1 MMTLPR
7 RQERDVMDGER
18 FIGATKR
25 ERQPSVNPADT
36 PSARRSG
43 GGRVSSESD
52 SA

>member
-25 ERQPSVNPADT
+25 ERPPSVNPAD
-36 PSARRSG
+36 ARTSG